1 MSWVDLG
8 VPVPRERPQ
17 SYEPVCW
24 STNAATA
31 LEVPP
36 STGQV
41 DLMELLDGRRTW
53 REFGKLNLTQLSTL
67 LWMVARVQ
75 STAPSA
81 LGFPLTFGPTPSA
94 GAIHPIHILVG
105 LPEAS
110 YWSRYD
116 PIQHSLNRLEG
127 GEIDTVRLQVSE
139 VVPTAGDA
147 TIILLAAEPGKTM
160 AKYTNASSLV
170 WRDAGVL
177 LGLLSVA
184 CEALNQSFCALG
196 LTGEPW
202 VGQLDK
208 QGRLSGVGVAVVGS
222 RL

>member
-8 VPVPRERPQ
+8 VPTPRERPQ

-24 STNAATA
+24 TNNAATA

-36 STGQV
+36 SPGEV
-41 DLMELLDGRRTW
+41 DLMELLDGRRTR
-53 REFGKLNLTQLSTL
+53 REFRKLNLTQLSTL

-110 YWSRYD
+110 YLSRYD
-116 PIQHSLNRLEG
+116 PVQHSLCRIDG
-127 GEIDTVRLQVSE
+127 GEIDTLRMKVSE
-139 VVPTAGDA
+139 LVPMAEDA

-160 AKYTNASSLV
+160 AKYINANSLV

-184 CEALNQSFCALG
+184 CEALNQSFCMLG
-196 LTGEPW
+196 LTGEPF

-208 QGRLSGVGVAVVGS
+208 QGRLSGVGVAVVGG